1 MRDGNGPRGLDILAR
16 YRGSLLAELFRSL
29 AALDAR
35 AAPAQSTPGAAP
47 AGPELAGAKTKR
59 IQKRSLKIRT

>member
-35 AAPAQSTPGAAP
+35 AAPAQSTPAAP

-59 IQKRSLKIRT
+59 TPKRQLKTRT